1 MRESEREREREI
13 MLVSIPRYS
22 AAHNAFVR
30 AERKGEWAL
39 TLNLRD
45 VNRMMPYF
53 YDAVY

>member
-1 MRESEREREREI
+1 
-13 MLVSIPRYS
+13 MLVSIPRYN

-30 AERKGEWAL
+30 AGREGEWAL